1 MHPPSIAPPLLA
13 GRLSAVG
20 AVLLLALPLVWGWHP
35 TPTLGTL
42 AEAVAVFCV
51 AALLAISPSPTAVDW
66 RRLGLGSAGLLGL
79 LLLRCL
85 GQALGGDSA
94 YAGFWFGPLAVLG
107 TAFLVS
113 VYWQQSAADGLK
125 VVAAAVLLA
134 ATINALVGLLQY
146 WRLAVVFDFLGPYLV
161 YWDRTDNVAH
171 GNVAQRN
178 ILASLCLLG
187 LAASVYLFPRRRAP
201 VIAVEGFLAYVVALS
216 ASRTPLVIVL
226 AVVLLTLFRGRH
238 WRALAQPAVRWFV
251 VPVLLAQLLAP
262 VVNQALFALLE
273 MTPVEAS
280 VERLSAHGLG
290 IRPIYYQLAAEIGW
304 QSGGIW
310 GLGWKSL
317 PVAMVAQGYGQ
328 NLWGASELPTHA
340 HNVLLQL
347 WVENGPLI
355 ALLAS
360 LYPIW
365 LLFRRGFPSSRQDYA
380 RLSLLVLIVHSWLEY
395 PLWQPALLFL
405 FVVLMGTL
413 ESDDPA
419 PDQAAR
425 QTAPPSRFR
434 GGLGLRALAVAVALG
449 AGVTVL
455 QFVAVAAIWKQIP
468 SQPAELAD
476 TGLNSLRLNPVI
488 EPYADWLALN
498 MNTDTAAQ
506 RVLRLERLAQWLPDA
521 MMLELLADAY
531 RAAGRLN
538 DAQKIDS
545 QRRVVFG
552 VASAPQDEVNN

>member
-1 MHPPSIAPPLLA
+1 MLA
-13 GRLSAVG
+13 GRLRLIG
-20 AVLLLALPLVWGWHP
+20 AVLLLALPLAWGWHP

-42 AEAVAVFCV
+42 AEALAVFCV
-51 AALLAISPSPTAVDW
+51 AALVAMSPSLATMDW

-79 LLLRCL
+79 LVLRCL
-85 GQALGGDSA
+85 LQALWGDSA
-94 YAGFWFGPLAVLG
+94 YAGFWLGPLAVLA

-113 VYWQQSAADGLK
+113 VYWQQSAANWLK

-134 ATINALVGLLQY
+134 ATINAVVGLLQY
-146 WRLAVVFDFLGPYLV
+146 WRLAVILDFLGPYLV
-161 YWDRTDNVAH
+161 YWDRTDSVAH

-178 ILASLCLLG
+178 VLASLCLLG
-187 LAASVYLFPRRRAP
+187 LAASVYLFPQRRAP
-201 VIAVEGFLAYVVALS
+201 AIALEGLLAYVVALS
-216 ASRTPLVIVL
+216 ASRTPLLIVL

-251 VPVLLAQLLAP
+251 VPVLLAQLIAP
-262 VVNQALFALLE
+262 FVNQALLTLLDL
-273 MTPVEAS
+273 TLVESTLA
-280 VERLSAHGLG
+280 RMSAQGLG
-290 IRPIYYQLAAEIGW
+290 IRPIFYQLAAQIGW
-304 QSGGIW
+304 QSGVW
-310 GLGWKSL
+310 GLGWKAL
-317 PVAMVAQGYGQ
+317 PVAMVDQGYRQ
-328 NLWGASELPTHA
+328 HLWGSDELPTHA
-340 HNVLLQL
+340 HNVLLHL

-365 LLFRRGFPSSRQDYA
+365 LLFRRGVSSPRQDFA

-395 PLWQPALLFL
+395 PLWHPALLFL

-413 ESDDPA
+413 ESRDPA
-419 PDQAAR
+419 PDQVAR
-425 QTAPPSRFR
+425 PSASLSRFR
-434 GGLGLRALAVAVALG
+434 GGFVLRLLAIAVTIG

-455 QFVAVAAIWKQIP
+455 QFVSVAAIWKQLP
-468 SQPAELAD
+468 TRPAQLAD
-476 TGLNSLRLNPVI
+476 ANLDSLRLNPVI

-506 RVLRLERLAQWLPDA
+506 RVLRLERLAQWLPDS

-531 RAAGRLN
+531 RAVGRFT

-552 VASAPQDEVNN
+552 VARVPQGRVTY